1 MSKLIA
7 KGPHQVYLNELHR
20 LTPTFVLRYERL
32 GQGQDGS
39 ILLWPEFKRK
49 EDITNINHQA
59 LFNCLRAFLSEWTS
73 NWGEWSN
80 GNWRVPIS
88 EAFTQFQERPQLIL
102 QTLPLPVE
110 FSFDLAFPHRQPR
123 ITSGLRAPSISTLT
137 PLPIHGTSSS
147 LPPRAK
153 RPSSPSPDE
162 GRIKRRKGG
171 LSDIKS
177 SEGAH
182 EVRTNVL

>member
-1 MSKLIA
+1 MLKLIA
-7 KGPHQVYLNELHR
+7 KSPHQVYLNELHR
-20 LTPTFVLRYERL
+20 LTPIFVLRYERL

-39 ILLWPEFKRK
+39 ILLWPKFKRK
-49 EDITNINHQA
+49 EDIKNLNHQA
-59 LFNCLRAFLSEWTS
+59 QFNCIRAFLSEWTS

-80 GNWRVPIS
+80 RNWRVPIS
-88 EAFTQFQERPQLIL
+88 EAFTQFLERPQLTL
-102 QTLPLPVE
+102 KALPLPVG
-110 FSFDLAFPHRQPR
+110 FSFDLAFSHRQPR
-123 ITSGLRAPSISTLT
+123 ISSGLQTTLISTLT
-137 PLPIHGTSSS
+137 SLPIHGTSSS

-162 GRIKRRKGG
+162 SRIKRRKGG
-171 LSDIKS
+171 LSEIKS